1 MILIAGKQYLFC
13 LGYGSV
19 LNLEKE
25 VEMDASIMD
34 GSNLQLGAVTVVKN
48 IENPIRYNIY

>member
-1 MILIAGKQYLFC
+1 M
-13 LGYGSV
+13 
-19 LNLEKE
+19 LNFEKE

-48 IENPIRYNIY
+48 IENPIRYKYNYQFIGHNIISDIILI

>member
-1 MILIAGKQYLFC
+1 M
-13 LGYGSV
+13 

-48 IENPIRYNIY
+48 VENPIRYNSHDFFAHNITC

>member
-1 MILIAGKQYLFC
+1 M
-13 LGYGSV
+13 

-34 GSNLQLGAVTVVKN
+34 GSNLNLGSVTVVKD
-48 IENPIRYNIY
+48 IENPIR